1 MSRNLT
7 LLEFF
12 CFWATQPPPTK
23 QPFFVFFTCVAVSMM
38 SMVYLRKWSVTSVE
52 GAVRGPQV
60 RCFRAW
66 VRNTKLSRDDY
77 LLSSNEDEIV
87 AGSRALFDV
96 HFCQSSSSYANTLE
110 IVWAENERT
119 TVAHFLEARCINWP
133 PQTFFYLPQ
142 TVFRLPLPP
151 CH

>member
-1 MSRNLT
+1 
-7 LLEFF
+7 
-12 CFWATQPPPTK
+12 
-23 QPFFVFFTCVAVSMM
+23 M

-133 PQTFFYLPQ
+133 PQTFFLFATNGFSTP
-142 TVFRLPLPP
+142 TSTMSLTETEMCRVFICRYSN
-151 CH
+151 